1 MEESMEAAKNE
12 ALIDNK
18 EALAVIYK
26 AVLEL
31 SNHDDL
37 SDIQYADVPILK
49 KATEQ
54 FFENVPLTFLLPAF
68 PAKSPSTAKTS
79 GIHPDL
85 GEVLALKSLDE
96 MCKKI
101 SSVYAPGARVVICSD
116 GRVFSDVVSVP
127 DAHIDEYGEWIEN
140 IIREFKLSHL
150 STFSMDDL
158 YPDTKG
164 DLLRERLVWRYAKS
178 TDEIRFLVINDDN
191 YRALFN
197 GVHKFMMEDHGGLA
211 ENKTLSKNQLSKK
224 TKLLTYELIRRS
236 DAWSELLTD
245 QFGDVLRL
253 SIHAY
258 PINHSKFGVKLLSS
272 SDKWATPWH
281 NVTVKVDGAFQ
292 LMHKSKA
299 LELGATEKRL
309 GGKYVYFEV

>member
-1 MEESMEAAKNE
+1 MEAVKNE
-12 ALIDNK
+12 ALIENH
-18 EALAVIYK
+18 EALAIIYK
-26 AVLEL
+26 AILEL

-37 SDIQYADVPILK
+37 SGVQYTDVPILK

-54 FFENVPLTFLLPAF
+54 FYENIPLTFLLPAF
-68 PAKSPSTAKTS
+68 PAKSPSTEKTS

-85 GEVLALKSLDE
+85 GEVLALKKLNE
-96 MCKKI
+96 MCQKI
-101 SSVYAPGARVVICSD
+101 SSVYTPGAKVVICSD

-127 DAHIDEYGEWIEN
+127 DSHIDEYGEWIEN
-140 IIREFKLSHL
+140 IIREFKLTNL

-191 YRALFN
+191 YKALFN
-197 GVHKFMMEDHGGLA
+197 GVHKFMMEDHGGLS
-211 ENKTLSKNQLSKK
+211 ENKLLSKNQLNKK

-258 PINHSKFGVKLLSS
+258 PISHPKFGVKLVSS

-281 NVTVKVDGAFQ
+281 NVTVKVNDTFQ
-292 LMHKSKA
+292 LMHKSQA
-299 LELGATEKRL
+299 LKMGANEKKL
-309 GGKYVYFEV
+309 GGKYVYFEL